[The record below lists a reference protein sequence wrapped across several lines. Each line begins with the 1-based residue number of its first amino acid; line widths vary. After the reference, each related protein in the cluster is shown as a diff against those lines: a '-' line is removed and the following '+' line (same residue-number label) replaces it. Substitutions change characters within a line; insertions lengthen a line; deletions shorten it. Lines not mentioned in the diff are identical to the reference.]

1 MADKYEPLRLRN
13 QLCFPLYLCS
23 KEIIRRYQPMLDKL
37 NLTYTQYIVMMYFW
51 EMGSGSA
58 KDVSHA
64 LLLDPSTL
72 TPILKKLEEK
82 GFLTRTRNPGD
93 ERSLAIALTPAGQ
106 ALRDDALAIPALM
119 GGCIGL
125 SEEEGRTLG
134 ALIGKI
140 LTNIEKEI

>member
-1 MADKYEPLRLRN
+1 MTDKYEPLRLRN